1 MQQIVAYK
9 LKMVMVPLR
18 LLRLFLALL
27 ACNAWGQATP
37 DSQDHF
43 RAVETGL
50 GPPVAVVGQPPDRRD
65 LRAEM
70 NRLHVPAV
78 SIAIVHGGK
87 IEWAKGYGIMREGGA
102 PVTPP
107 RRSPNRSPR
116 WPLFTSNSLGPRS
129 ESKMYFHPVRRSR
142 A

>member
-1 MQQIVAYK
+1 
-9 LKMVMVPLR
+9 MVPR
-18 LLRLFLALL
+18 LSCLSLALL

-37 DSQDHF
+37 GSQDHI

-102 PVTPP
+102 PVTPDT
-107 RRSPNRSPR
+107 
-116 WPLFTSNSLGPRS
+116 LFQAASITKSVTAMAALHLELIG
-129 ESKMYFHPVRRSR
+129 